1 MAEVNDGVDP
11 FSSSDGVRH
20 GHGPGPLRRQDFP
33 FPVNLSLPVEQ
44 GWCVSGGRRT
54 GEGNNGVWEIGV
66 FKYPLRLT

>member
-1 MAEVNDGVDP
+1 MAEVNDGVDA

-44 GWCVSGGRRT
+44 GWCVSGGR
-54 GEGNNGVWEIGV
+54 
-66 FKYPLRLT
+66 